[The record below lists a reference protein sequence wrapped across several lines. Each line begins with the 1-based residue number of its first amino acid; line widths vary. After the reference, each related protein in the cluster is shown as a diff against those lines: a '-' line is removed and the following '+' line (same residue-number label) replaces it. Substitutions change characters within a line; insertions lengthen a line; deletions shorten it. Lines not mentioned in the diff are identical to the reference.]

1 MRTRRRI
8 ALAAAVVAAE
18 LLISACAGPRDSIDV
33 SMKKYN
39 GDIAIGKKKETP
51 LPAPLQPR
59 VNPQPIGFPS
69 FIQPPPPVPAVGP
82 TRPEIPVAEPSDQPC
97 PKAAPTSV
105 PTYVAPN
112 NVTAPPAKATL
123 LFRNVGSFT
132 ITAKDG
138 TSRKGKY
145 PLLSVRA
152 VSSKPVGDGT
162 FMYTVQE
169 RLGLAVTTTVYHLD
183 PAKGIYL
190 REINSTTAD
199 GGVDS
204 FVTNDDSLLLLPLP
218 VVIGAPIQ
226 GSAIDSR
233 SATNMTIVGSV
244 IGHSRVDACGTML
257 DAYRV
262 DITEG
267 RITSPFKQ
275 VRFTA
280 TYNIGTQY
288 GGLSLSEHVHYE
300 CDVAVNQYCDSG
312 RDVETDNVAT
322 VSSEPA
328 RVGPRT

>member
-1 MRTRRRI
+1 MRRRVV
-8 ALAAAVVAAE
+8 LAAAVVAGE
-18 LLISACAGPRDSIDV
+18 LLISACGGPRDAIDV
-33 SMKKYN
+33 SMKQYA
-39 GDIAIGKKKETP
+39 GDVAIGKKNEAKLAVP
-51 LPAPLQPR
+51 VKPR

-69 FIQPPPPVPAVGP
+69 FIQPPPPLPPTGP
-82 TRPEIPVAEPSDQPC
+82 TRSESPLPQPSEQPC
-97 PKAAPTSV
+97 PKAPPTSV
-105 PTYVAPN
+105 PRLVAPN
-112 NVTAPPAKATL
+112 NVTAPPATAL
-123 LFRNVGSFT
+123 LQYRNLGSFT
-132 ITAKDG
+132 ITATDG
-138 TSRKGKY
+138 TARTGKY
-145 PLLSVRA
+145 PLLSERA

-162 FMYTVQE
+162 FMYTVEE
-169 RLGLAVTTTVYHLD
+169 RLGLSVTTTVYHLD
-183 PAKGIYL
+183 PAKGIFL
-190 REINSTTAD
+190 REISSTTAD

-204 FVTNDDSLLLLPLP
+204 FTAPDDSLLLLPLP

-244 IGHSRVDACGTML
+244 VGHSRVDACGALL

-288 GGLSLSEHVHYE
+288 GGLSLSEHLHYE
-300 CDVAVNQYCDSG
+300 CDVNRYCDSG

-328 RVGPRT
+328 PVGRRT